1 MNNFYST
8 ELVDEQKTIISN
20 CIDRLWHCENIIFL
34 YDVVIKNSR
43 EIYIKFIKFLNFQ
56 YKLLL

>member
-20 CIDRLWHCENIIFL
+20 CIDRLWHRENIIFL